1 MDNLWLIDG
10 HFLLKKHQSCFHAL
24 AQPREGF
31 IYGYFL
37 PHRVAHINLWEFVAH

>member
-1 MDNLWLIDG
+1 MDFE
-10 HFLLKKHQSCFHAL
+10 H
-24 AQPREGF
+24 PTREGF